1 MNKDTANPQNDNEQ
15 TNSQNE
21 PINNK
26 TNQATQEESL
36 KTADNFKKE
45 TTDNIKN
52 VKRKKVWIIIAIVAS
67 ILAASGVGIVL
78 AHNNGLIGNADEG
91 CMCGAV
97 PEGVKQ
103 CKHCRPDFDYK
114 PIIYLYPEEKT
125 DISVKLGYPEL
136 VTVDYPSYNNGWNVT
151 AYPNGNLEIDNRN
164 YYALYYE
171 SQNKISF
178 EKTDTG
184 FIVES
189 DKVAE
194 FLEEKLAILDL
205 NERESEEFIV
215 Y

>member
-1 MNKDTANPQNDNEQ
+1 M
-15 TNSQNE
+15 
-21 PINNK
+21 
-26 TNQATQEESL
+26 
-36 KTADNFKKE
+36 
-45 TTDNIKN
+45 
-52 VKRKKVWIIIAIVAS
+52 
-67 ILAASGVGIVL
+67 AASGVGIVL
-78 AHNNGLIGNADEG
+78 AYNNGLIGSDNEED
-91 CMCGAV
+91 CTCGVSVDDVKPCEYCA
-97 PEGVKQ
+97 PGVY
-103 CKHCRPDFDYK
+103 YK

-136 VTVDYPSYNNGWNVT
+136 ITTDYPSYDDEWNVT